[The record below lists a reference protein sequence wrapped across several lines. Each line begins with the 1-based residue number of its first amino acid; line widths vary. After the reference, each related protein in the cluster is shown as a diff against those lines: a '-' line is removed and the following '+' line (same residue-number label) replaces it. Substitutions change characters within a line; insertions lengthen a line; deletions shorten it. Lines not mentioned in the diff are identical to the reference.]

1 MRLAPGLGWRLE
13 VALDIPG
20 DLRAWDAVVIGR
32 GWHLPVE
39 AETRI
44 RDLQALLR
52 RLALKQRDG
61 NEPRIVLAL
70 NDSRHNRHVLRIA
83 ASDVATTFPTSG
95 KAAMKALA
103 LGRPPDSSAVL
114 LV

>member
-1 MRLAPGLGWRLE
+1 M
-13 VALDIPG
+13 
-20 DLRAWDAVVIGR
+20 IGR

-52 RLALKQRDG
+52 RIALKQRDG
-61 NEPRIVLAL
+61 DEPRILLAV
-70 NDSRHNRHVLRIA
+70 NDSRHNRRALRIA
-83 ASDVATTFPTSG
+83 AGEIAANFPTPG
-95 KAAMKALA
+95 AAAMDALA
-103 LGRPPDSSAVL
+103 LGRPPDSSALL